1 MFFIML
7 QLLIFVLSAAAVDQP
22 RCYWPDGSLDTT
34 GYVCNVTAAE
44 NGGASPC
51 CLHNDACYE
60 SGSCFQDWSGVT
72 YRQSCTDPTWRDP
85 SCPSMC
91 LIQGKLAD
99 SVWIQ
104 QCNLSNGTACCVDGE
119 PCCGNSSNFFE
130 WKPGYITAVINGD
143 GSNRLGPYIAA
154 DANGSSST
162 STSSSSSLASA
173 STSAASRPSSESA
186 QGSDFVPSSQPTPPV
201 DNSKTHR
208 NAAIAVG
215 ATFGALSLVALV
227 GMLVLW
233 RKYKAER
240 RMRLAAEEKSAGQ
253 YYGQQY
259 YSFQQQPAPAAVATE
274 LSATEGAMNELPG
287 K

>member
-1 MFFIML
+1 MFSSTL
-7 QLLIFVLSAAAVDQP
+7 YLLIYALSAVAAEQA

-34 GYVCNVTAAE
+34 GYVCNTTAAE

-60 SGSCFQDWSGVT
+60 SGSCFQDWSGIT
-72 YRQSCTDPTWRDP
+72 YRQSCTDPTWRDS

-91 LIQGKLAD
+91 LIEGKLDD

-104 QCNLSNGTACCVDGE
+104 QCNLSNGTACCVDGD
-119 PCCGNSSNFFE
+119 PCCGDSSNFFE
-130 WKPGYITAVINGD
+130 WKPGYIAAVINGD

-154 DANGSSST
+154 DAN
-162 STSSSSSLASA
+162 SSSSSSFSSA
-173 STSAASRPSSESA
+173 HPSTSATSNPTSGSARASESA
-186 QGSDFVPSSQPTPPV
+186 LSDQHTASSKDSMTY
-201 DNSKTHR
+201 R

-215 ATFGALSLVALV
+215 ATFGILSLVALM
-227 GMLVLW
+227 GMLLFW

-240 RMRLAAEEKSAGQ
+240 RMRLAAEEKSSEQYGGQ
-253 YYGQQY
+253 PYYY
-259 YSFQQQPAPAAVATE
+259 YQQPAPTIVATE
-274 LSATEGAMNELPG
+274 LSATDNTRNELPG